1 MKLRLTTISF
11 VLLCYILNSCSGGN
25 SFLVENTL
33 LPEDP
38 KKLEIVWHEGGGML
52 PEGQDIYISKDS
64 SYYSVWQNQRNQ
76 KIYFNTSEL
85 ELKQLYQVFMD
96 NDYGNIRLIEEQE
109 VYDRGGTSIRLIAD
123 GKYFDK
129 NNSGMTFLHEN
140 DVDAYFEIETAIYDF
155 AMKKVEEKKIQLEIS
170 IDQSVVNSPFS
181 LYLGLNQNT
190 LVDPEDSVFNLN
202 FQTEVFPGQN
212 EIDMGLYYKDSSDY
226 YGYPAMHSREYPIVE
241 VSDSLNQITIKYNLK
256 TRMLEIV
263 N

>member
-1 MKLRLTTISF
+1 MKFKVIYFSF
-11 VLLCYILNSCSGGN
+11 FVSIYSLNSCTGGRT
-25 SFLVENTL
+25 FLVENTV
-33 LPEDP
+33 LPENP
-38 KKLEIVWHEGGGML
+38 KSIVIEWSEGGGML
-52 PEGQDIYISKDS
+52 PEGQNIYISKDS
-64 SYYSVWQNQRNQ
+64 SYYSIWQDQRNQ
-76 KIYFNTSEL
+76 KIYFNTSEN
-85 ELKQLYQVFMD
+85 ELKSLYQIFVD

-140 DVDAYFEIETAIYDF
+140 DVDAYYEVETAIYDF
-155 AMKKVEEKKIQLEIS
+155 AMKKIEDKKIQLEIS
-170 IDQSVVNSPFS
+170 IDPSVLNSPFS

-190 LVDPEDSVFNLN
+190 LADPEDSTFETRYVAD
-202 FQTEVFPGQN
+202 VFPGQN
-212 EIDMGLYYKDSSDY
+212 AIDMGLYYKDSTDY
-226 YGYPAMHSREYPIVE
+226 YGYPAMHSREYPIIE